1 MVVVGAGLMGS
12 AAASALARRGLSVT
26 LVEQFEPG
34 HRQGS
39 SHGSARIVR
48 RAYGDVF
55 YTRLAGRAFELW
67 QALEESAEVTLLR
80 MLGGLDFGPPDAV
93 APVAA
98 GLAAADVTFEL
109 LGPRDAEARWP
120 GLRLDGDVLF
130 HPQAGT
136 VDAAGAVDA
145 FVRLASR
152 AGAEVRWST
161 EVSSLSPRGDGA
173 LLRFASGQSLTA
185 RHVVV
190 AAGAWVAALLPGL
203 PALPPLTVTQQQT
216 FHFARAD
223 PAQPPWPS
231 VIHRDFGR
239 AGGGVYHLA
248 GGRDGGPADDRKIG
262 EHEGGHTASA
272 RERDG
277 IVDAASRAR
286 VVEYVRRWLPG
297 LSSTPSAETTC
308 LYTSTPSEDF
318 VLDRV
323 GPVVVCSPCSGHGA
337 KFAPLI
343 GELAAD
349 LVTGRDGVP
358 ERFGLRAHARAGAAR
373 TSL

>member
-1 MVVVGAGLMGS
+1 
-12 AAASALARRGLSVT
+12 
-26 LVEQFEPG
+26 
-34 HRQGS
+34 
-39 SHGSARIVR
+39 
-48 RAYGDVF
+48 
-55 YTRLAGRAFELW
+55 
-67 QALEESAEVTLLR
+67 

-286 VVEYVRRWLPG
+286 VVEYVQSLAARAVFDAQRRDDMFVHLDPERGLRPRPG
-297 LSSTPSAETTC
+297 RPGGG
-308 LYTSTPSEDF
+308 
-318 VLDRV
+318 VLAVLGPRREVRPAHRRV
-323 GPVVVCSPCSGHGA
+323 GRRSGDRARRSSGAVRAARPCPGRGGEDVALSHGA
-337 KFAPLI
+337 TS
-343 GELAAD
+343 GGHAAGD
-349 LVTGRDGVP
+349 QRAQAVGVEQVRRP
-358 ERFGLRAHARAGAAR
+358 HGLRGRLRNGTRPGPGAPGR
-373 TSL
+373 RGCR